1 MRLRNIPRADEVLR
15 ENENVVNNPQKR
27 KGKWKQEFGNENPIE
42 VEIGMGKGRFIL
54 THASKNPDKNYI
66 GIERY
71 SSVLLRGVESIEE
84 YVENL
89 RLLCQNAVELEELFE
104 KEEIDRIY
112 LNFSDPWP
120 KKRHAR
126 RRLTSRD
133 FLKRYHCILREEG
146 ELEFKTDNRDLFEFS
161 LEEIKESK
169 EFELLE
175 HTFDLHSNEEMN
187 QGNVMTEYEEKF
199 SAKGNPIHKL
209 IARKTALK

>member
-1 MRLRNIPRADEVLR
+1 MRLRNIPRADEVLK

-27 KGKWKQEFGNENPIE
+27 KGKWKKEFGNENPIE

-126 RRLTSRD
+126 RRLTSRE
-133 FLKRYHCILREEG
+133 FLKRYYCILREEG

-175 HTFDLHSNEEMN
+175 HTFDLHNNEEMN